1 MSKLDSTP
9 SLKVLVVALDA
20 AGPPSLTADSVF
32 VIAPA
37 VNSRL
42 RRWLSD
48 EDEARRKAEERLEA
62 CVERLARAGLHVSGG
77 VGDADPMLAIADAL
91 VTFAADEILVAAQTE
106 SSRRLAREVA
116 ERARKR
122 FALPIAI
129 AADDAPRV
137 APPASREYP
146 RLRGARA

>member
-9 SLKVLVVALDA
+9 GLKVLVVALDA
-20 AGPPSLTADSVF
+20 AEPPRLTADTVL

-48 EDEARRKAEERLEA
+48 EDGARRRAQERLEA
-62 CVERLARAGLHVSGG
+62 YVGRLECAGRHVSGG
-77 VGDADPMLAIADAL
+77 VGDADPVLAIADAL
-91 VTFAADEILVAAQTE
+91 AMFAADEILLAAHTE

-116 ERARKR
+116 ERARER
-122 FALPIAI
+122 FALPITV
-129 AADDAPRV
+129 AADV

-146 RLRGARA
+146 RLRGVLA